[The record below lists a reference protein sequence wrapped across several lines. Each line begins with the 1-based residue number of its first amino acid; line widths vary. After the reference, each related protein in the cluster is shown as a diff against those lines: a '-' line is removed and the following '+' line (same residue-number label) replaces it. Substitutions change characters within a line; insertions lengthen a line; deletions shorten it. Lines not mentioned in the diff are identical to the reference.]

1 MWFDGWS
8 DIGRVA
14 LSTLAIYVAV
24 IAILRF
30 AGKRSLAK
38 LNIFDLVVTVAL
50 GSTLA
55 SIMLTK
61 ELSIAEGVT
70 AFVALAGLQWLVSFA
85 SLRISWFKSLIRS
98 DARVLLKDG
107 EFLEDAMV
115 DERITHDEV
124 VAAIRKDG
132 HGKIEEITAVVLESD
147 GQLSVISSGA
157 AQDCTA
163 LGSFVAPN
171 ERSD

>member
-24 IAILRF
+24 IVILRF

-85 SLRISWFKSLIRS
+85 SLRIRWFKRLIRS
-98 DARVLLKDG
+98 DARVLLRDG
-107 EFLEDAMV
+107 KFLEDAMAG
-115 DERITHDEV
+115 ERITHDEV

-163 LGSFVAPN
+163 LGSYVAPN